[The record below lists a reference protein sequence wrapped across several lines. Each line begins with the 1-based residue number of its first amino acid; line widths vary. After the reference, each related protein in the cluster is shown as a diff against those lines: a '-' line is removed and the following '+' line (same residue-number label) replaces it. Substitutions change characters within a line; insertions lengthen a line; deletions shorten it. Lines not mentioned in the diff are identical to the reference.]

1 MRPWKRQASTSA
13 TCRISGT
20 YHRLTQLATM
30 ALSRP
35 AHAGAL
41 GFCQDTRCAGPA
53 RPRQRIG
60 RSLFRY
66 ERASQ
71 KHALLTKR
79 PTKPWRRTAWPP
91 SHVRSNALTSA
102 YLAPK
107 PWRTNSCRGGPSL
120 LITWRCIVVCNW
132 RRPILLL
139 RLLLPSSS
147 PCLARRCEARA
158 LRGRAPFSCP
168 SPTYSRL

>member
-60 RSLFRY
+60 RSLFRH

-132 RRPILLL
+132 RRPIPLL